1 VSGIKID
8 RTAPV
13 VGGKATTAANAAGW
27 YKDSVTVDFT
37 CTDNLSGVAYC
48 PTSKVLAGN
57 GANQS
62 VTSDPASDRAG
73 NDSAGKTV
81 GGINIDG
88 TAPTT
93 TSNNQCTKTNGYCTG
108 STANVV
114 LASTDQAGL
123 SGVKEIRYQIDGGTV
138 QVAAGATKT
147 VSVPLDGSGA
157 GTIDYWGVDN
167 AGNVE
172 TKNSVALKWDNIAPT
187 VSHTLAPAPNALDWN
202 KDDVT
207 VTFTPRTTTRAPVSP
222 PSPRRSRCQRD
233 GRPGRQRVRHR
244 HGREHGHRHGH
255 RQAGQDRPEHHRSD
269 HRRTKGSNGWY
280 TGPVTVTF
288 TCTDGLS
295 GVQTCPDPVVLTDNG
310 GNSASGTATDKAGN
324 SASATVSGINIDKT
338 APVIS
343 DVSVAGGFYTLGG
356 VPKATCTATDTFSG
370 LAGDCS
376 VTVTGGTA
384 NGVGTFTWT
393 ATAIDNAGNK
403 TTQTG
408 TYKVV
413 YKFSGFLQPIN
424 DTAHQTGLTTS
435 VFKAGSTIPVKF
447 QLKNAAGN
455 RCSRPP
461 LRCG

>member
-187 VSHTLAPAPNALDWN
+187 VSHTLHPAPNALDWN

-222 PSPRRSRCQRD
+222 PSPRRSRCQRRRPARSST
-233 GRPGRQRVRHR
+233 GPPPTRPGTRAPTRSPSSWT
-244 HGREHGHRHGH
+244 
-255 RQAGQDRPEHHRSD
+255 RPPRASPERSPPNQ
-269 HRRTKGSNGWY
+269 GSNGWY

-295 GVQTCPDPVVLTDNG
+295 GVQTCPDPVV
-310 GNSASGTATDKAGN
+310 
-324 SASATVSGINIDKT
+324 
-338 APVIS
+338 
-343 DVSVAGGFYTLGG
+343 
-356 VPKATCTATDTFSG
+356 
-370 LAGDCS
+370 
-376 VTVTGGTA
+376 
-384 NGVGTFTWT
+384 
-393 ATAIDNAGNK
+393 
-403 TTQTG
+403 
-408 TYKVV
+408 
-413 YKFSGFLQPIN
+413 
-424 DTAHQTGLTTS
+424 
-435 VFKAGSTIPVKF
+435 
-447 QLKNAAGN
+447 
-455 RCSRPP
+455 
-461 LRCG
+461 